1 MQKRGRP
8 SAADQAAAD
17 NVVNLHSPPPEPPEE
32 LTEAQAKIW
41 REVVDS
47 RGGDLIAPEA
57 FPVLAAYCRAVVAAD
72 QIAYQLS
79 AFDLCDLTSYND
91 VRIWD
96 KLHAMQDRA
105 LRLVASLGGKLRLTP
120 ASRVHRESAGRNA
133 AKGEKKR
140 PWDHGN

>member
-8 SAADQAAAD
+8 SAADQAAPS
-17 NVVNLHSPPPEPPEE
+17 NVVNLRSEPPDPPEE
-32 LTEAQAKIW
+32 LTEAQANVW

-57 FPVLAAYCRAVVAAD
+57 YSAYCRAVVAAD
-72 QIAYQLS
+72 QIAHQLS
-79 AFDLCDLTSYND
+79 AFEICQLTGYEEI
-91 VRIWD
+91 RIWD

-105 LRLVASLGGKLRLTP
+105 LRLVASLAGKLRLTP

-140 PWDHGN
+140 PWEHGN